1 MLCPPFFS
9 NRVCLNIWPFL
20 QNRFL
25 SCLSEQSGPT
35 LKTSPISN
43 CHQHR
48 LLAGSSHCA
57 PVVHTGSSHFAP
69 VVHTPTGHVVAQK
82 RTVCVPPCIKSR
94 QHPKH
99 FPTSPLGQYYVGSL
113 LVDFGGRKRS
123 GVFRRIWPSAT
134 VGKLLKLTGQAICIG
149 ATHVSYGVRTHA
161 HLRAVDLKSTPLTT
175 RAN

>member
-25 SCLSEQSGPT
+25 SCLSEQKAAPHSKLHQSPT
-35 LKTSPISN
+35 VTS
-43 CHQHR
+43 
-48 LLAGSSHCA
+48 
-57 PVVHTGSSHFAP
+57 TGSSHFAP

-94 QHPKH
+94 RHPKH
-99 FPTSPLGQYYVGSL
+99 FPTSPLGQYYAGSL
-113 LVDFGGRKRS
+113 LLNFGGRKRS
-123 GVFRRIWPSAT
+123 GVCRRIWPSST

-161 HLRAVDLKSTPLTT
+161 HLHAVDLKPTPLTT

>member
-35 LKTSPISN
+35 LKTSPISH

-69 VVHTPTGHVVAQK
+69 VAHPPTGHVVAQK
-82 RTVCVPPCIKSR
+82 RTVCVP
-94 QHPKH
+94 
-99 FPTSPLGQYYVGSL
+99 TSPLSQYYAGSL
-113 LVDFGGRKRS
+113 LLDFGGRKRS

-149 ATHVSYGVRTHA
+149 ATHVSYGVLNPCA
-161 HLRAVDLKSTPLTT
+161 LACSGS
-175 RAN
+175 

>member
-35 LKTSPISN
+35 LKTSPISH

-57 PVVHTGSSHFAP
+57 PVAHTGSSHFAP

-99 FPTSPLGQYYVGSL
+99 FPISPLGQYYGGSL
-113 LVDFGGRKRS
+113 LLDFRGRKRS
-123 GVFRRIWPSAT
+123 GVFRRIWPVGNCGET
-134 VGKLLKLTGQAICIG
+134 VEAHRPGYLHWGHSCQLWG
-149 ATHVSYGVRTHA
+149 SESMRTCVQWI
-161 HLRAVDLKSTPLTT
+161 LSPPS
-175 RAN
+175 